1 MSGRASG
8 SHGWEAGALGRL
20 AKHTMLAK
28 VGDQV
33 VVDEVGD
40 VPPAVAGFG
49 AVKVGQDRACMG
61 RRAFARG
68 RGQRDVRVG

>member
-1 MSGRASG
+1 
-8 SHGWEAGALGRL
+8 
-20 AKHTMLAK
+20 MLAK